1 MSQFKAFFQFC
12 RRLDA
17 ADTEGILIVHAG
29 GRGYRALQP
38 QSGGYLH
45 ELLFQQFRRHVIDLQ
60 HGINVR
66 DTMRLIVEQSN
77 EPAEVSWIADEELT
91 YLPGERS
98 RLPALIFSCHEC
110 FCQQNDSTGLWLAY
124 RFVDEPE

>member
-1 MSQFKAFFQFC
+1 MNTDSVSLLQLRQGA
-12 RRLDA
+12 
-17 ADTEGILIVHAG
+17 HAT
-29 GRGYRALQP
+29 LEP

-45 ELLFQQFRRHVIDLQ
+45 ELLFHQFRRHVIDLQ
-60 HGINVR
+60 HSINVR

-110 FCQQNDSTGLWLAY
+110 FCQQNDSTGL
-124 RFVDEPE
+124 